1 MRVTVHNGR
10 ANANGQ
16 AYSVKHND
24 RQFEP
29 DEHIDHTRS
38 VENVY
43 IHRYSRQHP
52 EWSFEDAERIFYEHT
67 FKTMLN
73 ARNARYESQRHYER
87 VQSMDDYRRNKKTC
101 PEELLLY
108 VGKKGN
114 TVNKSQL
121 LKICADYISWMNS
134 TFKNV
139 QFLNAALHM
148 DEAGAPHMHIRYVWM
163 AKDRYGMQQVSQN
176 AALKEMGIERP
187 DHGKA
192 VSRYNNAKMTFTQIC
207 REQFINICQ
216 LHGLDIE
223 TEPREPGR
231 SGMTLLNYKVTQA
244 REFMSEVDAYAKTIS
259 DNARKMQQQTAKA
272 EMQLRCVKQRI
283 ENLTEQETAALCS
296 YSDAYDQLQN
306 INRQLFELQQ
316 QRHQLKERIAY
327 AKNTIDNVNVEQDIL
342 DFMNTIK
349 YDDGTTVLD
358 DYSGMQQQKSDDLER
373 AAHVL
378 DDDLEL

>member
-10 ANANGQ
+10 ANTNGT
-16 AYSVKHND
+16 YSVRHND

-29 DEHIDHTRS
+29 DRHIDIKRS
-38 VENVY
+38 NENVY

-52 EWSFEDAERIFYEHT
+52 EWSFEDAERVFYERA
-67 FKTMLN
+67 FKDMLD
-73 ARNARYESQRHYER
+73 ARNARYEAQRHHER

-101 PEELLLY
+101 PEEILLY
-108 VGKKGN
+108 VGKKGD
-114 TVNKSQL
+114 TINKRQL

-163 AKDRYGMQQVSQN
+163 AKDRYGMQHVSQN

-187 DHGKA
+187 DRGKSA
-192 VSRYNNAKMTFTQIC
+192 SRYNNAKMTFTQIC

-216 LHGLDIE
+216 SYGLDIE
-223 TEPREPGR
+223 TEPREPGQ
-231 SGMTLLNYKVTQA
+231 SGMTLLNYKATQA
-244 REFMSEVDAYAKTIS
+244 REFMDQVNAYAKTIS
-259 DNARKMQQQTAKA
+259 DNAREIQQQTIEA
-272 EMQLRCVKQRI
+272 ETQLRCVKQRI

-306 INRQLFELQQ
+306 INKQLFELQQ
-316 QRHQLKERIAY
+316 QRRQLKERIAY
-327 AKNTIDNVNVEQDIL
+327 AKNTIDNVNVEQNIL

-349 YDDGTTVLD
+349 YGDGTTVLD
-358 DYSGMQQQKSDDLER
+358 DYNDMQQQKSDNLER

>member
-10 ANANGQ
+10 ANTNG
-16 AYSVKHND
+16 AYSVRHND

-29 DEHIDHTRS
+29 DGHIDIKRS
-38 VENVY
+38 NENVY

-52 EWSFEDAERIFYEHT
+52 EWSFEDAERVFYERT
-67 FKTMLN
+67 FKDMLD
-73 ARNARYESQRHYER
+73 ARNARYEAQRHHER

-101 PEELLLY
+101 PEEILLY
-108 VGKKGN
+108 VGKKGD
-114 TVNKSQL
+114 TINKRQL

-163 AKDRYGMQQVSQN
+163 AKDRYGMQHVSQN

-187 DHGKA
+187 DRGKSA
-192 VSRYNNAKMTFTQIC
+192 SRYNNAKMTFTQIC

-216 LHGLDIE
+216 SYGLDIE
-223 TEPREPGR
+223 TEPREPGQ
-231 SGMTLLNYKVTQA
+231 SGMTLLNYKATQA
-244 REFMSEVDAYAKTIS
+244 REFMDQVDAYAKTIS
-259 DNARKMQQQTAKA
+259 DNAREIQQQTIEA
-272 EMQLRCVKQRI
+272 ETQLRCVKQRI

-316 QRHQLKERIAY
+316 QRYQLKERIAY

-349 YDDGTTVLD
+349 YGDGTTVLD
-358 DYSGMQQQKSDDLER
+358 DYNDMQQQKSDDLER

>member
-10 ANANGQ
+10 ANTNG
-16 AYSVKHND
+16 AYSVRHND

-29 DEHIDHTRS
+29 DEHIDIKRS
-38 VENVY
+38 GENVY

-52 EWSFEDAERIFYEHT
+52 EWNFEDAERVFYERT
-67 FKTMLN
+67 FKSMLD
-73 ARNARYESQRHYER
+73 ARNARYEAQRHYER
-87 VQSMDDYRRNKKTC
+87 IQSMDEYRRNKKTC

-108 VGKKGN
+108 VGKKGD
-114 TVNKSQL
+114 TINKRQL
-121 LKICADYISWMNS
+121 LKICADYIEWMNS

-148 DEAGAPHMHIRYVWM
+148 DESGAPHMHVRYVWM
-163 AKDRYGMQQVSQN
+163 ANDRYGMQHVSQS

-187 DHGKA
+187 DCGKPA
-192 VSRYNNAKMTFTQIC
+192 SRYNNAKMTFTQIC

-216 LHGLDIE
+216 SHGLDIE

-231 SGMTLLNYKVTQA
+231 SGMTLLNYKAMQA
-244 REFMSEVDAYAKTIS
+244 HEFMDQVDAYAKTIS
-259 DNARKMQQQTAKA
+259 DNAREIQQQTIEA

-296 YSDAYDQLQN
+296 YSDACDQLQIVN
-306 INRQLFELQQ
+306 KQLFELQQ
-316 QRHQLKERIAY
+316 QRNQLKERIAY

-349 YDDGTTVLD
+349 YEDGATVLD
-358 DYSGMQQQKSDDLER
+358 DYNDMQQQKSDDLER

>member
-10 ANANGQ
+10 ANTNG
-16 AYSVKHND
+16 AYSVRHND

-29 DEHIDHTRS
+29 DEHIDIKRS
-38 VENVY
+38 GENVY

-52 EWSFEDAERIFYEHT
+52 EWNFEDAERVFYERT
-67 FKTMLN
+67 FKSMLD
-73 ARNARYESQRHYER
+73 ARNARYEAQRHYER
-87 VQSMDDYRRNKKTC
+87 IQSMDEYRRNKKTC

-108 VGKKGN
+108 VGKKGD
-114 TVNKSQL
+114 TVNKKQL

-163 AKDRYGMQQVSQN
+163 AKDRYGMQHVSQS

-187 DHGKA
+187 DHAKA

-216 LHGLDIE
+216 SYGLDIE
-223 TEPREPGR
+223 TEPREPGKA
-231 SGMTLLNYKVTQA
+231 GMTLLNYKATQA

-259 DNARKMQQQTAKA
+259 DNAREIQQQTIEA
-272 EMQLRCVKQRI
+272 EMQLKCVKQRI

-306 INRQLFELQQ
+306 VNKQLFELQQ
-316 QRHQLKERIAY
+316 ERDQLRKHIAY
-327 AKNTIDNVNVEQDIL
+327 ARDIIDNVNAEQNVL
-342 DFMNTIK
+342 DFMSTVT

-358 DYSGMQQQKSDDLER
+358 DYNDMQQQKSDDLER